1 MSNVPLRVEK
11 TVWTVVSLVSPINS
25 FVMIMFQPAAAQF
38 GLGKKKGGSFQE
50 MNEQAKQMD
59 TGAGADAG
67 GLAGLESLLG
77 DIDPSQLEGLA
88 GLGEYFNEAMDLM
101 GKMSPEELEKQMKD
115 AMEMLSGG
123 DMMKGMLDMQDEI
136 IKTMEES
143 GQVSAEELAKY
154 KADPEYF
161 EQKMKESFGQ
171 MHDLFN
177 DPETLKA
184 ATEGIKGLTDLY
196 KNPEKLGD
204 VFQSLMG
211 DFDNDEKI
219 EEVRQQ
225 LLANPD
231 LGIPGLSEVF
241 DTPEMKEML
250 SDPQKW
256 KEGVK
261 EGKSLFGAG
270 EAGTAGAGVGEL

>member
-1 MSNVPLRVEK
+1 MIGRIVRLVGLS
-11 TVWTVVSLVSPINS
+11 SLLAV
-25 FVMIMFQPAAAQF
+25 PAAAQF

-50 MNEQAKQMD
+50 MNEQAKQVD
-59 TGAGADAG
+59 TGAGADAA

-77 DIDPSQLEGLA
+77 DIDPSQLEDLA
-88 GLGEYFNEAMDLM
+88 GLGDYFNEVMDLM
-101 GKMSPEELEKQMKD
+101 GNMSPEELEKQMKD
-115 AMEMLSGG
+115 AMKMLSGG
-123 DMMKGMLDMQDEI
+123 DMMAGMLDMQDEI
-136 IKTMEES
+136 IKTLEES

-171 MHDLFN
+171 MQDLFS

-184 ATEGIKGLTDLY
+184 ATAGIQGMTELFQ
-196 KNPEKLGD
+196 NPEKLGE
-204 VFQSLMG
+204 VFQTLMG

-231 LGIPGLSEVF
+231 LGIPGLSEAF

-256 KEGVK
+256 REGVK
-261 EGKSLFGAG
+261 EGKAMFGAG
-270 EAGTAGAGVGEL
+270 GAAGAGVGEL

>member
-1 MSNVPLRVEK
+1 MIGRIVRLVGLS
-11 TVWTVVSLVSPINS
+11 SLLAV
-25 FVMIMFQPAAAQF
+25 PAAAQF

-59 TGAGADAG
+59 SPTPGGADAG

-77 DIDPSQLEGLA
+77 DIDPSQLEQLA
-88 GLGEYFNEAMDLM
+88 GIGEYFNEVMELM
-101 GKMSPEELEKQMKD
+101 GDMSPEELEKQMKD
-115 AMEMLSGG
+115 AMEMLTGG
-123 DMMKGMLDMQDEI
+123 DMMKGMMGMQDEI

-171 MHDLFN
+171 MQELFN
-177 DPETLKA
+177 DPDTLKA
-184 ATEGIKGLTDLY
+184 ATEGIKGMTDLY
-196 KNPEKLGD
+196 KNPEKLGEM
-204 VFQSLMG
+204 FQTLMG

-231 LGIPGLSEVF
+231 LGIPGLSEAF
-241 DTPEMKEML
+241 ETPEMKEML

-256 KEGVK
+256 REAVK
-261 EGKSLFGAG
+261 EGKGMFGAG
-270 EAGTAGAGVGEL
+270 AAGAGVGEL

>member
-1 MSNVPLRVEK
+1 MIGRIARLVGLS
-11 TVWTVVSLVSPINS
+11 SLFAV
-25 FVMIMFQPAAAQF
+25 PAAAQF

-50 MNEQAKQMD
+50 MNEQAKQAD

-77 DIDPSQLEGLA
+77 DIDPSELENLA
-88 GLGEYFNEAMDLM
+88 GLGDYFNEVMELM
-101 GKMSPEELEKQMKD
+101 GNMSPEELEKQMKD

-171 MHDLFN
+171 MQNLFS

-184 ATEGIKGLTDLY
+184 ATAGIQGMTELY
-196 KNPEKLGD
+196 KNPEKLGEMM
-204 VFQSLMG
+204 QTLMG

-219 EEVRQQ
+219 EEVRLQ
-225 LLANPD
+225 LLENPD
-231 LGIPGLSEVF
+231 LGIPGLSEAF
-241 DTPEMKEML
+241 ETPEMKAML
-250 SDPQKW
+250 ADPQKW
-256 KEGVK
+256 KEAVK
-261 EGKSLFGAG
+261 EGKTMFGAG
-270 EAGTAGAGVGEL
+270 AAGAGVGEL

>member
-1 MSNVPLRVEK
+1 MIGRIVHLVGIS
-11 TVWTVVSLVSPINS
+11 SLLAV
-25 FVMIMFQPAAAQF
+25 PAAAQF

-59 TGAGADAG
+59 TGAGADAT
-67 GLAGLESLLG
+67 GLAGLEKLLG
-77 DIDPSQLEGLA
+77 DVDPSQLEDMA
-88 GLGEYFNEAMDLM
+88 GLGDYFNEVMEMM
-101 GKMSPEELEKQMKD
+101 GNMSPEELEKQMKD

-123 DMMKGMLDMQDEI
+123 DMMAGMLDMQDEI
-136 IKTMEES
+136 IKTLEES

-171 MHDLFN
+171 MQDLFS

-184 ATEGIKGLTDLY
+184 ATAGIQGMTELFQ
-196 KNPEKLGD
+196 NPDKLGE
-204 VFQSLMG
+204 VFQTLMG

-231 LGIPGLSEVF
+231 VGIPGLSEAF

-256 KEGVK
+256 REGVK
-261 EGKSLFGAG
+261 EGKAMFGAG
-270 EAGTAGAGVGEL
+270 AAGAGVGEL

>member
-1 MSNVPLRVEK
+1 
-11 TVWTVVSLVSPINS
+11 
-25 FVMIMFQPAAAQF
+25 
-38 GLGKKKGGSFQE
+38 
-50 MNEQAKQMD
+50 MNEKAKQMD
-59 TGAGADAG
+59 TGAGGDAG

-77 DIDPSQLEGLA
+77 DIDPSQLEELA
-88 GLGEYFNEAMDLM
+88 GLGDYFNEVMEIM

-115 AMEMLSGG
+115 AMEMLTSG
-123 DMMKGMLDMQDEI
+123 DMMKGMMDMQDEI
-136 IKTMEES
+136 IKSLEES

-171 MHDLFN
+171 MQELFSN
-177 DPETLKA
+177 PETLKA
-184 ATEGIKGLTDLY
+184 ATAGIQGMTELFN
-196 KNPEKLGD
+196 NPDKLGEM
-204 VFQSLMG
+204 FNSLLG

-231 LGIPGLSEVF
+231 FGIPGLSEAF

-250 SDPQKW
+250 SDPEKW
-256 KEGVK
+256 KEAVK
-261 EGKSLFGAG
+261 EGKGLFTGAG
-270 EAGTAGAGVGEL
+270 AAGGAAGVGEL